1 MLRRPDS
8 IPSTD
13 TIIQDPAMEPFFI
26 TKSSSGGYTVYERVI
41 KGDNDTPYIK
51 TICYPGNFSYALK
64 SVAKELLNSNKKEY
78 TSIQEYVDTYDS
90 ITERITG
97 TTSI

>member
-1 MLRRPDS
+1 MLRKPDS
-8 IPSTD
+8 IPATD
-13 TIIQDPAMEPFFI
+13 TIIEDKAMEPFFI

-64 SVAKELLNSNKKEY
+64 KVAEELLNRDKKYE
-78 TSIQEYVDTYDS
+78 SIKEYVDTYNS
-90 ITERITG
+90 ISERM
-97 TTSI
+97 TSIVGL